1 MVHFK
6 RPSVGIGEKRGERQP
21 AQNQRANRRS
31 LILLSNGRGG
41 RALGMEAEM
50 DHQRQIQVAIQ
61 RQTKAPSPEIVEL
74 IQRLAERERQI
85 DHEYLAH
92 HRAILRQKHGAH

>member
-1 MVHFK
+1 
-6 RPSVGIGEKRGERQP
+6 
-21 AQNQRANRRS
+21 
-31 LILLSNGRGG
+31 
-41 RALGMEAEM
+41 M
-50 DHQRQIQVAIQ
+50 DYQLQIQVATLQ
-61 RQTKAPSPEIVEL
+61 QTRAPSPEIVEL